1 MEQILS
7 KLSEIETT
15 ARHILEEADLTKQA
29 LSENAEQKRKDFDKR
44 LDEDTAGKI
53 LKIRQELEKEKDAQ
67 LDTLR
72 ADTDAVFA
80 SLDAYYEKNHERL
93 SEKLFQ
99 QILDL

>member
-1 MEQILS
+1 MLFRS
-7 KLSEIETT
+7 
-15 ARHILEEADLTKQA
+15 
-29 LSENAEQKRKDFDKR
+29 
-44 LDEDTAGKI
+44 
-53 LKIRQELEKEKDAQ
+53 EKEKDAQ
-67 LDTLR
+67 LDALR